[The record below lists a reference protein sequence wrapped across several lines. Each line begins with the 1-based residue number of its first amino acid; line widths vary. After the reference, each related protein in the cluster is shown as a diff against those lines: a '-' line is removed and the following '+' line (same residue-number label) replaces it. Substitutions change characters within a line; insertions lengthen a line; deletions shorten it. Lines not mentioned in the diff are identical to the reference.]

1 MYVTP
6 FSRRLIGCTALACAA
21 LLSACTN
28 TPLTSQADRLVIPAT
43 AKAAHA
49 DITPET
55 VRVFVNRVNRPF
67 DLVRTVRSEVLV
79 SDADSE
85 QAAEL
90 QAFKELLHQARQ
102 AGADSVMEV
111 RRSITRD
118 GVAERANNTLPA
130 GSSNLFR
137 DGLNPTATE
146 LDDLTLA
153 DYWRGKGT
161 LSASRIDRTFQ
172 RRDLGQKAVV
182 FTAKAIRLN

>member
-1 MYVTP
+1 MNAIQHP
-6 FSRRLIGCTALACAA
+6 RRLIGYSALACAA
-21 LLSACTN
+21 LLSACTS
-28 TPLTSQADRLVIPAT
+28 TPLTDTTNRPAT
-43 AKAAHA
+43 PSAKVTHA

-55 VRVFVNRVNRPF
+55 VRIFVNRVNRPF
-67 DLVRTVRSEVLV
+67 TLVRNLRSEVLV

-90 QAFKELLHQARQ
+90 QAFKEVLHQARQ
-102 AGADSVMEV
+102 AGADSVMDV

-118 GVAERANNTLPA
+118 GVAERANSDLPR
-130 GSSNLFR
+130 GSSNLFK
-137 DGLNPTATE
+137 DDLNPTATA

>member
-1 MYVTP
+1 MNATNYP
-6 FSRRLIGCTALACAA
+6 RRLIGCTALACAA
-21 LLSACTN
+21 LLSACTGI
-28 TPLTSQADRLVIPAT
+28 PLTDPAARLTPAT
-43 AKAAHA
+43 AKADHA

-55 VRVFVNRVNRPF
+55 VRIFVNRVNRPF
-67 DLVRTVRSEVLV
+67 TLLRSLRSEVLV
-79 SDADSE
+79 SDAESE

-90 QAFKELLHQARQ
+90 QAFKELLHQART

-118 GVAERANNTLPA
+118 GVAERAQDTLQR
-130 GSSNLFR
+130 GSSNLFK
-137 DGLNPTATE
+137 DDFNATATA

-153 DYWRGKGT
+153 DYWLGKGT

-172 RRDLGQKAVV
+172 RRNLAQKAVV

>member
-1 MYVTP
+1 MNATNHP
-6 FSRRLIGCTALACAA
+6 TRLIGYTALACAA
-21 LLSACTN
+21 LLSACTS
-28 TPLTSQADRLVIPAT
+28 TPLTGPADRPAT
-43 AKAAHA
+43 HTAKTAHA

-55 VRVFVNRVNRPF
+55 VRIFVNRVNRPF
-67 DLVRTVRSEVLV
+67 TLVRSLRSEVLV

-90 QAFKELLHQARQ
+90 QAFKELLHQARK

-118 GVAERANNTLPA
+118 GVAERANNTLPR
-130 GSSNLFR
+130 GSSNLFK
-137 DGLNPTATE
+137 DDLNPTATA

-172 RRDLGQKAVV
+172 RRDLAQKAVV

>member
-1 MYVTP
+1 MNP
-6 FSRRLIGCTALACAA
+6 KNHPRRLIVCTALACAA
-21 LLSACTN
+21 LLSACTSTSLT
-28 TPLTSQADRLVIPAT
+28 TPAPRLSAPA
-43 AKAAHA
+43 AKAAYA
-49 DITPET
+49 DITPDT
-55 VRVFVNRVNRPF
+55 VRIFVNRVNRPF
-67 DLVRTVRSEVLV
+67 TLVRSLRSEVLV
-79 SDADSE
+79 SDAESE

-102 AGADSVMEV
+102 AGADSVMEM
-111 RRSITRD
+111 RRAITRD
-118 GVAERANNTLPA
+118 GVAERASSTVPR

-137 DGLNPTATE
+137 DDLNPTATA
-146 LDDLTLA
+146 LDELTLS